1 MPYLAGA
8 VVECVAVDSASL
20 PVLDLYEAGAF
31 GGAAVLQ

>member
-8 VVECVAVDSASL
+8 VVECVAVDGASL
-20 PVLDLYEAGAF
+20 PVLDLYEAGTF